1 MDQEVDWEKVNRGK
15 VRYGFALELYK
26 QGKMLKPSEI
36 GKIEA
41 FVGYV
46 MNGVDE
52 DSPPDRQ
59 TVKKPYMDKEQCKK
73 VLETEQEGT
82 QRFVEAMVHLDM
94 DGLKQQDSDK
104 VLKALA
110 DGKITMDNL
119 QASLDKIHE
128 IRKSYK

>member
-46 MNGVDE
+46 RNGVDE
-52 DSPPDRQ
+52 DSPPDRP

-73 VLETEQEGT
+73 VLETEQKGT

-94 DGLKQQDSDK
+94 DGLKQEDSDK

>member
-1 MDQEVDWEKVNRGK
+1 MDQEVDWDKVNRGK

-26 QGKMLKPSEI
+26 QGKMLKPTEI
-36 GKIEA
+36 AKIEA

-52 DSPPDRQ
+52 DSPPDRPV
-59 TVKKPYMDKEQCKK
+59 VKKPYMDKEECKK
-73 VLETEQEGT
+73 ILETEQEGT
-82 QRFVEAMVHLDM
+82 KKFVEAMVHLDM
-94 DGLKQQDSDK
+94 DGLKQEDSDN
-104 VLKALA
+104 VSKALD

-119 QASLDKIHE
+119 QASLDKMQQ